1 MTDAERC
8 DEFLALYNEV
18 DHHVKKIV
26 DVKGSVPFW
35 KRLRMGAKQ
44 HAGLKRYLDDLL
56 EFHELRNAI
65 VHHRAYPKELIAV
78 PTERTVAL
86 MRDIVQALAAPA
98 HVIPA
103 FAREIHVFVPTEPLT
118 GALAYMSKHD
128 FRQIVVRDAGALK
141 LVTSLGVALW
151 LIDNAKGEI
160 VNLKETSLGDVLS
173 YEHDDSVAF
182 LPQDASLDTA
192 RGIFEEANVRKP
204 RRLYAILITEHG
216 TPQEEPLGIITPR
229 ELLGNDK

>member
-18 DHHVKKIV
+18 DHLLKQIV
-26 DVKGSVPFW
+26 DQKGSVPFW
-35 KRLRMGAKQ
+35 KRLRIGAKQ

-56 EFHELRNAI
+56 EYHELRNAI
-65 VHHRAYPKELIAV
+65 VHHRAYPKELIAS
-78 PTERTVAL
+78 PTERTVEAMRNIVTAL
-86 MRDIVQALAAPA
+86 SAPPA
-98 HVIPA
+98 VIPA
-103 FAREIHVFVPTEPLT
+103 FSREIHVFVPAEPLT

-128 FRQIVVRDAGALK
+128 FRQIVVKSDGQLR

-151 LIDNAKGEI
+151 LIDNAKNEI
-160 VNLKETSLGDVLS
+160 VNLKQTSLGDVLE

-192 RGIFEEANVRKP
+192 RGIFEEASVKKP
-204 RRLYAILITEHG
+204 RRLYAILITGHG

-229 ELLGNDK
+229 ELLGNEP